1 MIYRKEA
8 LLHQKKQRIAT
19 TDDSFSFQF
28 FHISYKLLW
37 KNFHFLQKSS
47 IFALK
52 NLNINHGKKT

>member
-8 LLHQKKQRIAT
+8 LLYQKKNRESLPQKILFHS
-19 TDDSFSFQF
+19 SF
-28 FHISYKLLW
+28 HTSYKLLW

>member
-1 MIYRKEA
+1 MIYKKKHFFIKKNRES
-8 LLHQKKQRIAT
+8 LLQMILFHS
-19 TDDSFSFQF
+19 SF
-28 FHISYKLLW
+28 HTSYKLLW

>member
-1 MIYRKEA
+1 MIYRKK
-8 LLHQKKQRIAT
+8 HFFIKKKQRIAT

>member
-8 LLHQKKQRIAT
+8 LLYQKNRESLPQMILFRS
-19 TDDSFSFQF
+19 SFHTS
-28 FHISYKLLW
+28 SKLLW

>member
-1 MIYRKEA
+1 MIYKKK
-8 LLHQKKQRIAT
+8 LFFIKKQRIAT

-47 IFALK
+47 IFALT

>member
-1 MIYRKEA
+1 MTYKKKLFFI
-8 LLHQKKQRIAT
+8 KKQRIAT

>member
-1 MIYRKEA
+1 MIYKKK
-8 LLHQKKQRIAT
+8 LFFIKKQRIAT

-47 IFALK
+47 IFALN

>member
-1 MIYRKEA
+1 MIYKKK
-8 LLHQKKQRIAT
+8 LFFIKKQRIDT

>member
-1 MIYRKEA
+1 MIY
-8 LLHQKKQRIAT
+8 KKKLFFIKKNRESPPQMILFHS
-19 TDDSFSFQF
+19 SF
-28 FHISYKLLW
+28 HTYYKLLW

>member
-1 MIYRKEA
+1 MILE
-8 LLHQKKQRIAT
+8 KKHFFIKKNRESLPQMILFH
-19 TDDSFSFQF
+19 FSF
-28 FHISYKLLW
+28 HTSYKLLW

>member
-1 MIYRKEA
+1 MIYKKK
-8 LLHQKKQRIAT
+8 LFFIKKQRIAT

>member
-8 LLHQKKQRIAT
+8 LLYQKNRESPPQMILFH
-19 TDDSFSFQF
+19 SSFQT
-28 FHISYKLLW
+28 SYKLLW